1 MKTVTRKNKT
11 FIIII
16 IIKVSFLGNNTVIAQ
31 FKTFNSDL
39 IYSLKSRSMIF
50 FTLNTR
56 SNACSI
62 LQNVNLTCLFAEREL
77 K

>member
-39 IYSLKSRSMIF
+39 IYSFQYDS
-50 FTLNTR
+50 FT
-56 SNACSI
+56 
-62 LQNVNLTCLFAEREL
+62 
-77 K
+77 